1 MRILK
6 IACGVLMMTLFAHAT
21 FAQTYPARPIRIVVP
36 FPPGGI
42 TDTAAR
48 VLAQHLTTNLSQQVI
63 VDNRP
68 GGNSII
74 GTDLV
79 AKAAADGYTVF
90 YGDLATTA
98 IVTALY
104 PKLPY
109 DLFQDFA
116 PVSMVGVS
124 PLLLVVHPSL
134 PVTSVKDLVAL
145 AKARKGQ
152 INYASAGTGSTFHL
166 AAELLRHE
174 AGIDIVHVPFKGS
187 GPAMP
192 ALLSGEVA
200 MIFSTTPQVLPH
212 IRAGRLRAVAVTAP
226 SRVSFLPGIPAVAET
241 YRGFEMFSVGGV
253 LAPAGLPPGVVER
266 LNKEIAS
273 VVNRQDVRQRFESL
287 GTQSKTTT
295 PEELGA
301 YLKAE
306 TAKFAKL
313 IRISGTRVD

>member
-1 MRILK
+1 MRIRHLCCT
-6 IACGVLMMTLFAHAT
+6 ALLALLAHAAH
-21 FAQTYPARPIRIVVP
+21 AQTYPVKPLRIIVP

-48 VLAQHLTTNLSQQVI
+48 VLAQHLTTNLGQQVV

-74 GTDLV
+74 GTELV
-79 AKAAADGYTVF
+79 AKAAPDGYTLF

-109 DLFQDFA
+109 DLFKDLA

-124 PLLLVVHPSL
+124 PLVLVVHPSL
-134 PVTSVKDLVAL
+134 PVATVKDLVSL

-166 AAELLRHE
+166 AAELLRYE

-226 SRVSFLPGIPAVAET
+226 TRVSFLPGIPAVAET

-253 LAPAGLPPGVVER
+253 LGPAGMPSGVVEK
-266 LNKEIAS
+266 LNKEIAT
-273 VVNRQDVRQRFESL
+273 VVGRPDVRERFEAL
-287 GTQSKTTT
+287 GTQSKTTA
-295 PEELGA
+295 PDELGG
-301 YLKAE
+301 YLKTE
-306 TAKFAKL
+306 TARFGKL
-313 IRISGTRVD
+313 IRISGTRAD